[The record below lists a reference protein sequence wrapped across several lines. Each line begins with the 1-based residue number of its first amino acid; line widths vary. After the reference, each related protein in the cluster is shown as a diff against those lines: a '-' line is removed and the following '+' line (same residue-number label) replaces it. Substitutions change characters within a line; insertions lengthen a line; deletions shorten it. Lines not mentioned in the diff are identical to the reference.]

1 MNATVLI
8 LVFITLMVNLPF
20 GVLRARST
28 TMAGKLLWIH
38 LPIPAIVTLR
48 IWMNGGWS
56 VVPVL
61 ILAAVAGQ
69 FIGGRVRRPT
79 QN

>member
-1 MNATVLI
+1 MNGNVLI
-8 LVFITLMVNLPF
+8 LVSITLIVNLPF

-28 TMAGKLLWIH
+28 TLPAKLLWIH
-38 LPIPAIVTLR
+38 LPIPAVITLR

-69 FIGGRVRRPT
+69 FIGGRLRRSP
-79 QN
+79 QS